1 MLAEQY
7 VIPDD
12 RLTQRR
18 KNARKRE
25 TERVMKAKFLNRRSQ
40 VLANR
45 KTCRNDERF
54 VRAASIKLLRKN
66 LDIASMT
73 PSDCERKFI
82 AIS

>member
-12 RLTQRR
+12 RLIRR
-18 KNARKRE
+18 RNCWKNARERKRE
-25 TERVMKAKFLNRRSQ
+25 RGRDGERVMKAKFLNRRSQ

-54 VRAASIKLLRKN
+54 VRPAPIKLVVGRTWILRV
-66 LDIASMT
+66 
-73 PSDCERKFI
+73 
-82 AIS
+82 